1 MMTNLG
7 FRIVRQDK
15 GDIRMTAHDALRYI
29 SPLFSPLHAHPP
41 RTLSHL
47 TLSMN
52 RPWMKTP
59 SAGAAL
65 ISEARS

>member
-29 SPLFSPLHAHPP
+29 SPLFSPLHAPLAP
-41 RTLSHL
+41 CPT
-47 TLSMN
+47 
-52 RPWMKTP
+52 
-59 SAGAAL
+59 
-65 ISEARS
+65 